1 MKRDE
6 FNEYVRGIVSAG
18 GSVEVK
24 ALANKL
30 DVAKG
35 DAKEWLEALYEAG
48 ELELDLDGDE
58 NFIYKKGNKLGAAKS
73 TADKITDALVPLGSN
88 AIAGAAKEAM
98 KEKAK
103 EALLGSDDDDPNK
116 KKMLWGLGLGFFLP
130 GLGLFYSAPWITA
143 VAATAAVALLVGIL
157 SLLSGIPIL
166 GGMVMY
172 IVVGVLMLMSGVLG
186 GVYTWQY
193 NKKGERTRL
202 SKGSEERRAL
212 PF

>member
-6 FNEYVRGIVSAG
+6 FNDYVRGIVRAG

-24 ALANKL
+24 TLASKV
-30 DVAKG
+30 DVAKE
-35 DAKEWLEALYEAG
+35 DAKKWLEALYEAG

-58 NFIYKKGNKLGAAKS
+58 NFIYKKGKKLGAEKS
-73 TADKITDALVPLGSN
+73 TADQITDALAPLGTE
-88 AIAGAAKEAM
+88 AIASAAREAV
-98 KEKAK
+98 KDKAK
-103 EALLGSDDDDPNK
+103 EALLGSDDDDPSK

-130 GLGLFYSAPWITA
+130 GLGLFYSAPWVTA
-143 VAATAAVALLVGIL
+143 VAATAAVALVVGIL

-186 GVYTWQY
+186 GIYTWQF

-202 SKGSEERRAL
+202 SKGSDERRAL